1 MNDTQHKSGIVKVLQ
16 RYRDSDFLQKS
27 VPLLGVLI
35 SRTTKREI
43 FNRTAKQNLKKSTPL
58 RTRHENRRN

>member
-27 VPLLGVLI
+27 VPPLRGLI
-35 SRTTKREI
+35 SRTTKRET
-43 FNRTAKQNLKKSTPL
+43 FSRAAKQNLKKSKPL
-58 RTRHENRRN
+58 RKTHEICRD

>member
-27 VPLLGVLI
+27 VPPITGLDLQNDKTGSLQPYSETEFEKI
-35 SRTTKREI
+35 RTIEDKT
-43 FNRTAKQNLKKSTPL
+43 
-58 RTRHENRRN
+58 